1 MRQHIG
7 KLTIV
12 LLCSTLL
19 LFSFSSCKD
28 SPAGGVIPLEPEGFD
43 TIING
48 SQVQLYTL
56 RNKSGCMAQFT
67 NFGGRW
73 VSMWVPDR
81 KGNMTDV
88 VLGFKQV
95 EEYMKA
101 GEPYHGAIVGRI
113 CGRINNASFVLNE
126 NTYSLAENDGFGTPV
141 KNHLHGGFEGF
152 HSKVWRASLFR
163 DKNGEESITFTYLSP
178 DGEEG
183 FPGELDLE
191 VTYLLTEDNEIRIEY
206 RAVTNAATIVN
217 LTNHAFF
224 NLNGEGCGNIL
235 NHQMRVHAEKYIECD
250 RELIPTGEL
259 KSVENTPLDYRKYAS
274 MGKGIDLEHSQ
285 IFKGLGYAAAMVLKE
300 ENNNRQQLVAEA
312 CGDRS
317 GIRMEVF
324 SDQASLQLYNAWL
337 FTGDDVGKSGKPY
350 EFSGGF
356 VMETQ
361 AYPDAP
367 NHKHFPSIELLPGDQ
382 YMHTSIYR
390 FSLAE

>member
-28 SPAGGVIPLEPEGFD
+28 SPAGGVSLLEPEGFD

-113 CGRINNASFVLNE
+113 CGRINNASFVLNG
-126 NTYSLAENDGFGTPV
+126 NTYTLAENDGFGTPV

-163 DKNGEESITFTYLSP
+163 DKNGE
-178 DGEEG
+178 
-183 FPGELDLE
+183 PGRIF
-191 VTYLLTEDNEIRIEY
+191 IR
-206 RAVTNAATIVN
+206 
-217 LTNHAFF
+217 
-224 NLNGEGCGNIL
+224 
-235 NHQMRVHAEKYIECD
+235 K
-250 RELIPTGEL
+250 
-259 KSVENTPLDYRKYAS
+259 
-274 MGKGIDLEHSQ
+274 
-285 IFKGLGYAAAMVLKE
+285 
-300 ENNNRQQLVAEA
+300 
-312 CGDRS
+312 
-317 GIRMEVF
+317 
-324 SDQASLQLYNAWL
+324 
-337 FTGDDVGKSGKPY
+337 
-350 EFSGGF
+350 
-356 VMETQ
+356 
-361 AYPDAP
+361 
-367 NHKHFPSIELLPGDQ
+367 
-382 YMHTSIYR
+382 
-390 FSLAE
+390 